1 MTKKTIIERKSAPV
15 TDYTIK
21 FNGKDY
27 KYKIQEPTFEQLS
40 VALTESQ
47 AGTGRLNMAGG
58 GKTIWELCCS
68 EADEGIEKNPR
79 ILLSVCIEL
88 YTEWV
93 LSADVEIKK
102 N

>member
-1 MTKKTIIERKSAPV
+1 MKRTIIERKSAP
-15 TDYTIK
+15 TSDYTIT
-21 FNGKDY
+21 FNGKDF

-40 VALTESQ
+40 VALAESQ
-47 AGTGRLNMAGG
+47 AGVGKLNMAGG
-58 GKTIWELCCS
+58 GKVVWELCCL
-68 EADEGIEKNPR
+68 EADEAIEKNPR